1 MPKMNYLPRCSSNV
15 FLFLAAAIV
24 FLAGSNAVFSQS
36 KAPADLCNEV
46 DGYVQSRSRELSSQ
60 GKRLTSDTMNDL
72 EGEKKALAAKYAG
85 EVSARTDLKKTDYFY
100 LGMLYNRSGNDPKE
114 LEAMK
119 KLLSGYPPDTK
130 GDMIQ
135 IARSH
140 VVIIDSTRKQM
151 QEAEDTFSLWLKG
164 EPLLVSQQPMLE
176 DYLATG
182 YFKTGQY
189 DLAIKH
195 AQSAFDLLKTFKQP
209 KTAYERRNQEQLY
222 MNLVEVLTLS
232 YRKNKNADQ
241 ALSVLAEARA
251 ESFAVPSAN
260 LYRKVMDF
268 VEGSGFSEKKLMQK
282 VESFASAEPAPDL
295 DITEWLGHD
304 SVRLS
309 ELRGKVVLLD
319 FWMTWCGPCI
329 STFPRLR
336 DWNKK
341 YGGADFE
348 VVGVTQYEGSKEG
361 KRLTSLQ
368 ELDYL
373 RDFKEKYKMT
383 YPVAIIRTGDISKY
397 GIAAFPT
404 TVLLDRNGVIRYIG
418 IGAGGEEAQN
428 LEDTIK
434 KVLKES
440 PKLASAR

>member
-1 MPKMNYLPRCSSNV
+1 
-15 FLFLAAAIV
+15 
-24 FLAGSNAVFSQS
+24 
-36 KAPADLCNEV
+36 
-46 DGYVQSRSRELSSQ
+46 
-60 GKRLTSDTMNDL
+60 
-72 EGEKKALAAKYAG
+72 
-85 EVSARTDLKKTDYFY
+85 
-100 LGMLYNRSGNDPKE
+100 
-114 LEAMK
+114 
-119 KLLSGYPPDTK
+119 
-130 GDMIQ
+130 
-135 IARSH
+135 
-140 VVIIDSTRKQM
+140 
-151 QEAEDTFSLWLKG
+151 
-164 EPLLVSQQPMLE
+164 
-176 DYLATG
+176 
-182 YFKTGQY
+182 
-189 DLAIKH
+189 
-195 AQSAFDLLKTFKQP
+195 
-209 KTAYERRNQEQLY
+209 

-282 VESFASAEPAPDL
+282 VESFASAEPAPEL

>member
-1 MPKMNYLPRCSSNV
+1 MPKMNYLTRRYSNV
-15 FLFLAAAIV
+15 FYFLTAAALL
-24 FLAGSNAVFSQS
+24 FASSTAVLSQN
-36 KAPADLCNEV
+36 KAPADLFNAI
-46 DGYVQSRSRELSSQ
+46 DNYVQTRSKELMSQ
-60 GKRLTSDTMNDL
+60 GKRLTREQMDDL
-72 EGEKKALAAKYAG
+72 ENEKKSLAAKYAA
-85 EVSARTDLKKTDYFY
+85 EVSARTDIKKNDYFY
-100 LGMLYNRSGNDPKE
+100 LGMLFNRAGNGTKE
-114 LEAMK
+114 IDAMK
-119 KLLSGYPPDTK
+119 KFLAQYPPDQS

-140 VVIIDSTRKQM
+140 IVIEDSKRKQM
-151 QEAEDTFSLWLKG
+151 PEAESTFNLWVTG
-164 EPLLVSQQPMLE
+164 QPSYANQRPALE

-182 YFKTGQY
+182 YFKDGQY

-232 YRKNKNADQ
+232 YRKNKDMDH
-241 ALSVLAEARA
+241 ALDLLAEARA
-251 ESFAVPSAN
+251 ESFAIPSAN

-282 VESFASAEPAPDL
+282 VESFASAEPAPEL
-295 DITEWLGHD
+295 DVTEWLGHD
-304 SVRLS
+304 SVQLS

-341 YGGADFE
+341 YGGDDF
-348 VVGVTQYEGSKEG
+348 VLVGVTQYEGSKEG
-361 KRLTSLQ
+361 KRLTNLQ

-428 LEDTIK
+428 LEDMIK

-440 PKLASAR
+440 PRLASN